1 VADLSQDTAVALFRT
16 MTLMYR
22 TDDKLRTLIGT
33 GQLPIQY
40 FSPRGQEAVAAG
52 VSVALRPEDYV
63 VATYRGIYDALGK
76 GVPVDQLFGEYYGK
90 VTGPCRG
97 KGGPMHLTHVES
109 GLMVTTGI
117 VGSGLPIAN
126 GLALSSVLREDG
138 RVTVANFGDGASNIG
153 AFHEALNLAAVW
165 DLPVVFVCTNNRYAE
180 NTAFSLTSRNAQVAD
195 RAAGYG
201 MRGVTVDGNDPVA
214 VYAAAAEAVDHAR
227 SGGGPTLLEATAFRF
242 FGHYYGDDQKY
253 LQDGELASAMALDP
267 MPAYRARMLAQGWAD
282 EATLAGIEQDIDV
295 TLEAGVQAALAAG
308 VPSTEELHIDVLAS
322 A

>member
-1 VADLSQDTAVALFRT
+1 
-16 MTLMYR
+16 
-22 TDDKLRTLIGT
+22 
-33 GQLPIQY
+33 
-40 FSPRGQEAVAAG
+40 
-52 VSVALRPEDYV
+52 
-63 VATYRGIYDALGK
+63 
-76 GVPVDQLFGEYYGK
+76 
-90 VTGPCRG
+90 
-97 KGGPMHLTHVES
+97 
-109 GLMVTTGI
+109 MVTTGI

-180 NTAFSLTSRNAQVAD
+180 NTAFSFTSRNAQVAD

-201 MRGVTVDGNDPVA
+201 IRGVTVDGNDPVA
-214 VYAAAAEAVDHAR
+214 VYAAATEAVDHAR